1 MAIFYV
7 RSTDGNNADSGA
19 TWALAKATI
28 AGALAAAAAG
38 DTIYVS
44 QVHAE
49 SSGSN
54 IVLNSPGTIS
64 NPVKIICANDSAEP
78 PTALAASATV
88 STTTTRT
95 IVISG
100 SVYVYGITFNA
111 GSGSSGTSLSIGSLS
126 ADQTEWITLE
136 SCLLRIQSTGAGAR
150 INLGS
155 GASGA
160 GIQLTLLNCLFRVA
174 NAAQG
179 LTARGGNILMTG
191 CVVSAASTPATVFF
205 VAVGIAS
212 MGGRLLV
219 ENCDFTNCD
228 SDFNFASTQRSHASF
243 VIRNCRLPASW
254 VGTLVTT
261 QQAGA
266 VAEMYNTDF
275 SDTNYRSQIQTF
287 YGSIFSETVIV
298 RSGGASD
305 GTTPLSLRMASG
317 SLVYPQALASQ
328 EIAVWNESTG
338 SPVTVTVQIVHDAQG
353 SGTGGRL
360 RNDECWLDVSYPG
373 TSGFPLGVRI
383 TDAVADVI
391 AAPADQADS
400 AATWTTT
407 GLATPIEQELSVT
420 FTPQEKGWFIARVML
435 AKASSTV
442 YVDPLATVS

>member
-1 MAIFYV
+1 MANLYV

-28 AGALAAAAAG
+28 AGALSAAAAG
-38 DTIYVS
+38 DTIFVS
-44 QVHAE
+44 QVHSE
-49 SSGSN
+49 SSASN
-54 IVLNSPGTIS
+54 VLLTSPGTVT
-64 NPVKIICANDSAEP
+64 NPVKVLCVEDSAEP
-78 PTALAASATV
+78 PVTLAESAV
-88 STTTTRT
+88 LATT
-95 IVISG
+95 G
-100 SVYVYGITFNA
+100 LGAITFQGSAYWRGISFNC
-111 GSGSSGTSLSIGSLS
+111 GSGTNNTTLSIGSLS
-126 ADQTEWITLE
+126 TNQTGWMTFE
-136 SCLLRIQSTGAGAR
+136 SCLLRIQSTGTGGR

-155 GASGA
+155 AASGA
-160 GIQLTLLNCLFRVA
+160 DIQLTLLNCVFRVA

-205 VAVGIAS
+205 VSVGFPA

-219 ENCDFTNCD
+219 ENCDFTNCASNFD
-228 SDFNFASTQRSHASF
+228 FASTQRSHTSF
-243 VIRNCRLPASW
+243 VIRNCKLPASW
-254 VGTLVTT
+254 VGRLVTT

-338 SPVTVTVQIVHDAQG
+338 SPVTVTVQVVHDSQG

-407 GLATPIEQELSVT
+407 GMAAPIEQELSVT

>member
-1 MAIFYV
+1 MANLYV

-28 AGALAAAAAG
+28 ADALSAAAAG
-38 DTIYVS
+38 DTIFVS
-44 QVHAE
+44 QVHSE
-49 SSGSN
+49 SSASSV
-54 IVLNSPGTIS
+54 ILTSPGTVT
-64 NPVKIICANDSAEP
+64 NPVKVLCVEDSAEP
-78 PTALAASATV
+78 PVTLAESAV
-88 STTTTRT
+88 LSTTTSAT
-95 IVISG
+95 
-100 SVYVYGITFNA
+100 ITFQGSAYWRGISFNT
-111 GSGSSGTSLSIGSLS
+111 GSGTSGTSLNIGI
-126 ADQTEWITLE
+126 AATNQWMMFE
-136 SCLLRIQSTGAGAR
+136 SCLLRIQASGSGGR

-155 GASGA
+155 AGSGA
-160 GIQLTLLNCLFRVA
+160 DIQLTLLNCVFRVA

-205 VAVGIAS
+205 VSVGLGA

-228 SDFNFASTQRSHASF
+228 SDFDFANTQRSHTSF
-243 VIRNCRLPASW
+243 VIRNCKLPASW
-254 VGTLVTT
+254 VGTLVRT

-266 VAEMYNTDF
+266 VAEMYNADF
-275 SDTNYRSQIQTF
+275 SDTNYRSFIQTF
-287 YGSIFSETVIV
+287 YGSIFSEPVIV

-373 TSGFPLGVRI
+373 TSGFQLGVRV